1 MSERQKY
8 RPSVFISYASRGTD
22 AEFAL
27 ALRSALVE
35 HKIVVPAWRD
45 KEDLRPGARAIADIQ
60 AGIAGC
66 DFFLLLVSPR
76 SITQSRWCPREWGR
90 ADRLRKTIVPLILE
104 TVPWPDLPLEL
115 EGIQWIDAQQGL
127 QEALPPLLRLLGV
140 TDAPLALESDPLDRD
155 SRRIRAFAQVSTPSP
170 ATRSRPSAT

>member
-8 RPSVFISYASRGTD
+8 RPSVFLSYASRGTD

-45 KEDLRPGARAIADIQ
+45 KGDLRPGARAIADIQ

-66 DFFLLLVSPR
+66 DFQGEKRGQPVVAMS
-76 SITQSRWCPREWGR
+76 SV
-90 ADRLRKTIVPLILE
+90 DLRKV
-104 TVPWPDLPLEL
+104 D
-115 EGIQWIDAQQGL
+115 DR
-127 QEALPPLLRLLGV
+127 RL
-140 TDAPLALESDPLDRD
+140 
-155 SRRIRAFAQVSTPSP
+155 F
-170 ATRSRPSAT
+170 